1 MRLSRSLHSLR
12 QFAQQAPRPIVLVP
26 TMGALHE
33 GHAALIKKARGVAG
47 KGGSVVGTI
56 FVNPAQFGPRED
68 FKRYPRGLA
77 ADRRL
82 CAQLGVD
89 LLFAP
94 DVKTMYHE
102 SHSTFVEELALSSRL
117 CGASRPAHF
126 RGVCTIVLKL
136 FALIQPD
143 AAVFGRKD
151 FQQLAVIQRMVRDL
165 NLAVR
170 IVPVETVREPD
181 GLALS
186 SRNRYLSPVERKQAP
201 TLQKALKAGERTY
214 LNGERRASR
223 LRTTMLAILKKAPLA
238 RVDYLEII
246 HGSTLEPTRSVSK
259 GTVFAVAAFFGGTR
273 LIDNLRIRR

>member
-12 QFAQQAPRPIVLVP
+12 QFAQQGARPIVLVP

-33 GHAALIKKARGVAG
+33 GHAALIKKARAVAG
-47 KGGSVVGTI
+47 RRGSVVVTI
-56 FVNPAQFGPRED
+56 FVNPTQFGPRED
-68 FKRYPRGLA
+68 LRHYPRTLA
-77 ADRRL
+77 VDRRL

-94 DVKTMYHE
+94 DIKTMYDE
-102 SHSTFVEELALSSRL
+102 SHSTFVEELTLSSRL
-117 CGASRPAHF
+117 CGASRPTHF

-143 AAVFGRKD
+143 AAIFGRKD

-165 NLAVR
+165 NVPVR

-186 SRNRYLSPVERKQAP
+186 SRNRYLSPEERKQAP
-201 TLQKALKAGERTY
+201 TLQKALKMGERAY
-214 LNGERRASR
+214 LQGERRASR
-223 LRTTMLAILKKAPLA
+223 LRTTMLAILKTASLA
-238 RVDYLEII
+238 RVDYLEIVD
-246 HGSTLEPTRSVSK
+246 GSTLQLVRSVSK
-259 GTVFAVAAFFGGTR
+259 GTVIAVAAYFGSTR